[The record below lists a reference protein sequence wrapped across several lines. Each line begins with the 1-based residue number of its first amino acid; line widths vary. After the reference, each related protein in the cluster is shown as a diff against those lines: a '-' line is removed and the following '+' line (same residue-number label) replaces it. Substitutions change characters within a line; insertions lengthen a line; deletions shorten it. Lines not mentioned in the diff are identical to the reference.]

1 MTDISSAAERIFAGE
16 MTIIDYV
23 CELSAADSGRE
34 DCPNDLFYWESVRD
48 ARKNGKKLIFISGPA
63 PLEILYAL
71 DCVPLYLDLLP
82 SRLSQNPILTARL
95 INEAETRANA
105 SLCSLNKTNTGL
117 LLKGALGLVPDAF
130 VSLPIPCDSAR
141 TACTELGRIVGAPS
155 FHFDIPLRR
164 DLRSLQY
171 VEMQLGRYIGFI
183 EGISSRELDWEKL
196 KYRMELSNRA
206 SALLE
211 KCAALRTAKPC
222 PLSSRLT
229 IWNELMNAFA
239 PTPEM
244 EMLLTKEFELC
255 TRRTSDAFTPCPDG
269 EKHRVML
276 MHNLLWRGIEI
287 TEHLEARYGA
297 VTVLDGFFFGERE
310 RFANPDDK
318 SDCLSVMARRML
330 EGSRAHAAGAS
341 GEDLLGAIELAKRD
355 YSADVFLFLGS
366 AGCRHAWASMKM
378 VSDSV
383 QEKYGLPILLLDIDN
398 TDSRYKSED
407 EIKNA
412 VDQYMDT
419 VINKK

>member
-1 MTDISSAAERIFAGE
+1 MTDLSNAAEKIFSGE

-34 DCPNDLFYWESVRD
+34 DCPSDLFYWESVRD
-48 ARKNGKKLIFISGPA
+48 ARKNGKKLVFISGPA

-82 SRLSQNPILTARL
+82 ARLSQNPVLTAKL

-117 LLKGALGLVPDAF
+117 LLKGVLGVVPDAF

-155 FHFDIPLRR
+155 FHFDIPLRK
-164 DLRSLQY
+164 DSRSLKY
-171 VEMQLGRYIGFI
+171 VEMQLGRFIGFI
-183 EGISSRELDWEKL
+183 ESIASKELDWEAL

-206 SALLE
+206 AELLE
-211 KCAALRTAKPC
+211 KCAALRAAKPC

-239 PTPEM
+239 PTQEM
-244 EMLLTKEFELC
+244 EKLLTKELELC
-255 TRRTSDAFTPCPDG
+255 ERRTSDAFTPCPDG

-276 MHNLLWRGIEI
+276 MHNLLWQGITL
-287 TEHLEARYGA
+287 TEHLEASFGA
-297 VTVLDGFFFGERE
+297 VTVLDGFLFGARE
-310 RFANPDDK
+310 RFTRPDDK
-318 SDCLSVMARRML
+318 DDCFGVMSRRML

-341 GEDLLGAIELAKRD
+341 GDELLDAIELAKRD
-355 YSADVFLFLGS
+355 FSADVFLFLGS

-383 QEKYGLPILLLDIDN
+383 QEKYGQPMLLLDIDN
-398 TDSRYKSED
+398 TDSRYKSEN

>member
-1 MTDISSAAERIFAGE
+1 MSGE

-23 CELSAADSGRE
+23 CELSEADTGKEGYPS
-34 DCPNDLFYWESVRD
+34 DLSYWETVRD
-48 ARKNGKKLIFISGPA
+48 AKKNGKKLIFMSGPA

-82 SRLSQNPILTARL
+82 ARLSQNPDLTARL

-105 SLCSLNKTNTGL
+105 SLCSLSKTNTGI
-117 LLKGALGLVPDAF
+117 LLKGVLGVSPDAF

-164 DLRSLQY
+164 DSRSLRY
-171 VEMQLGRYIGFI
+171 VEMQLERFIGFI
-183 EGISSRELDWEKL
+183 EGITGRSLEWEAL

-206 SALLE
+206 AELAE
-211 KCAALRTAKPC
+211 KCAALRAAKPC

-229 IWNELMNAFA
+229 IWNELLNALG
-239 PTPEM
+239 PTAEM
-244 EMLLTKEFELC
+244 ETLLTKELELC
-255 TRRTSDAFTPCPDG
+255 SRRNDEAYSPCPDG

-276 MHNLLWRGIEI
+276 MHNMLWQGVALM
-287 TEHLEARYGA
+287 EHLEARHGA
-297 VTVLDGFFFGERE
+297 VTVLDGFFFGARE
-310 RFANPDDK
+310 RFTKPDDIM
-318 SDCLSVMARRML
+318 DCVSVMSRRLL
-330 EGSRAHAAGAS
+330 EGSRAHAAGAT
-341 GEDLLGAIELAKRD
+341 GEELLVAIELAKKD
-355 YSADVFLFLGS
+355 FSADVFLFLGS
-366 AGCRHAWASMKM
+366 AGCRHAWATTKM
-378 VSDSV
+378 VSDLV
-383 QEKYGLPILLLDIDN
+383 QEKYGQPILLLDIDN
-398 TDSRYKSED
+398 TDSRYKSES